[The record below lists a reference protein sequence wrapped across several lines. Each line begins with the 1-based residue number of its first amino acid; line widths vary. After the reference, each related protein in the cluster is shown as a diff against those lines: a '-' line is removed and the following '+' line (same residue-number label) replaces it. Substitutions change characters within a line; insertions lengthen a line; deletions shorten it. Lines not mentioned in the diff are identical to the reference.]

1 MKIGNQDIMHP
12 AHDRVWEMLPWYYN
26 DTLDPSRRCE
36 VEKHLSE
43 CLVCG
48 REIHRLERLFAAVAA
63 PAEKHACAQAYLRLT
78 DRIQAG
84 NRAPQIWTGKL
95 LAGLRTIFEPAP
107 FIAGA
112 SVLVVSSILVAVIVV
127 AGDAKLPGVEQP
139 FQTLGHQEKLSAPL
153 THPLFRVVL
162 AGEPNGVGLDDWLTR
177 HEAELINGP
186 SAIGVLTVKIAMG
199 RRSFETV
206 LDEIRADG
214 ETIFVEPVDIIGA
227 RPDRRR

>member
-26 DTLDPSRRCE
+26 DTVDPSRRGE
-36 VEKHLSE
+36 VETHLGE

-48 REIHRLERLFAAVAA
+48 REIRRLERLFEAVAA
-63 PAEKHACAQAYLRLT
+63 PAEEHACAQAYLRLS
-78 DRIQAG
+78 DRIHAG
-84 NRAPQIWTGKL
+84 ERVPQMWTGKL

-112 SVLVVSSILVAVIVV
+112 SVLVFSSILVAVIVV
-127 AGDAKLPGVEQP
+127 GGDAKLASVEQP
-139 FQTLGHQEKLSAPL
+139 FQTLGHQEKVSAPL
-153 THPLFRVVL
+153 SHPLFRIVL
-162 AGEPNGVGLDDWLTR
+162 EGEPNAAGLDDWLKR
-177 HEAELINGP
+177 HDAELINGP
-186 SAIGVLTVKIAMG
+186 SVIGVLTVKIAMG

-206 LDEIRADG
+206 LNEIRADG
-214 ETIFVEPVDIIGA
+214 ETIFVEPVDLIGA